1 MTYKEWKKY
10 KIEDLCEVLSSKRIY
25 AADYVSKGIPFYRS
39 KEIIQKSL
47 GQEIDKILCISKDKF
62 FDIKNKYGV
71 PNENDILISAVGER
85 SGIPYLVKKEIF
97 YFKDGN
103 LIWLRNF
110 KNKIID
116 SKYLCYWLK
125 SSSGQNSLNNLM
137 IGSAQRALTIIGI
150 KNLFIALP
158 PLDIQQKI
166 AKVLSAIDDKIEL
179 NNSINNNLE
188 QQAMALF
195 TYNFIDNSNEN
206 RISCKA
212 EEYFDI
218 SIGKTPPRKEPEWFS
233 VIDGV
238 KWVSISDMGNCGMYI
253 SNSSEYLTPS
263 AIDKYNVKIVPDN
276 TVILSFKLTVGR
288 VAITVGEMTTNEAI
302 AHFKT
307 DNKKINEYLYCYLK
321 KFNYQTMGSTSSIAT
336 AVNSKIIK
344 AMLFVVPTDDE
355 INKFHTIVKPIFNQI
370 KLNQIENSN
379 LIQLRDTLL
388 PKLMS
393 GKIDVSK
400 VEIDDILENQSTDK
414 LYELANESKLSAEP
428 YNSSGSFAS
437 ASKNLPSEQS
447 SSTDKLLFS

>member
-1 MTYKEWKKY
+1 MTSNWKKY
-10 KIEDLCEVLSSKRIY
+10 IFKNFANFKYGKMPSKSKITDDGKYPVYIGYR
-25 AADYVSKGIPFYRS
+25 YVGRYN
-39 KEIIQKSL
+39 EYN
-47 GQEIDKILCISKDKF
+47 IDKETLIIVARGVGGTGDVKLTKEKCYLTNLSIAVEN
-62 FDIKNKYGV
+62 IKKTIVNTV
-71 PNENDILISAVGER
+71 
-85 SGIPYLVKKEIF
+85 YLYY
-97 YFKDGN
+97 YFQIHN
-103 LIWLRNF
+103 LRYL
-110 KNKIID
+110 D
-116 SKYLCYWLK
+116 S
-125 SSSGQNSLNNLM
+125 
-137 IGSAQRALTIIGI
+137 GSAQSQITISDLEKLEI
-150 KNLFIALP
+150 LLP
-158 PLDIQQKI
+158 PLETQQKI
-166 AKVLSAIDDKIEL
+166 VKVLSAIDDKIEL
-179 NNSINNNLE
+179 NNLINNNLE

-233 VIDGV
+233 DIDGV

-370 KLNQIENSN
+370 KLNQMENSN

-388 PKLMS
+388 PKLMN
-393 GKIDVSK
+393 GEIDVSK
-400 VEIDDILENQSTDK
+400 VDIDDILENQS
-414 LYELANESKLSAEP
+414 A
-428 YNSSGSFAS
+428 
-437 ASKNLPSEQS
+437 
-447 SSTDKLLFS
+447 DKLLFSEEKYVNE